1 MAPKSKRQTTSQ
13 SKSKKL
19 KDLIDERFQ
28 AIVLTDSF
36 ETRFMPLTAVHPRCL
51 LPLANV
57 PLIEYTL
64 EFLATSGV
72 NEVFLM
78 CSAHADQ
85 VQEYIENSKWVSDHS
100 PFTVTTV
107 MSIESRSVG
116 DAMRDLDNRGLITG
130 DFLLVSGD
138 VVTNIDFSKVMQ
150 FHKQKKAQD
159 KDHILTMVLNQASP
173 LHRTRSQ
180 VDPATFVLDKETNR
194 CFYYQRIPPVDGKK
208 TSVNMDPELLE
219 DMTGDIMIRN
229 DLIDC
234 HVDICT
240 PHVPQIFQENFDYQS
255 LRSDFVKGVLTSDL
269 LKKTIYAYISKE
281 SSEYAARVESW
292 GTYDAISQDILAR
305 WCYPLVLDSN
315 LVEGSSYSYELNN
328 IYKED
333 KIVLAQ
339 SCKIGNSTSIG
350 RNSKVGE
357 ATSIK
362 KSVVGRN
369 CTIGDNVVIENSY
382 IWDNAVI
389 KDNCVLN
396 HTIVAADAIIGKNVT
411 LSSGSVIGFN
421 VVIGDDKIIP
431 NNVKIVETPI
441 VASDAFD
448 SNFADDS
455 EEEIEDGY
463 EPHVPSLAIKD
474 VELVGED
481 GKGYAY
487 ESEVESESYEDE
499 SIGGDNYSGI
509 IYQMKSLNFSDES
522 ITSITNKRSK
532 SSKHRRR
539 HSTNSIMSESGA
551 GPFDSEFEEDDE
563 EEDFSK
569 EGYAT
574 VIRAI
579 ENNHDIDTALLEL
592 NTLRMSMNVTY
603 HEVRSVTTQALINKI
618 VDFIATDTLKPQEAA
633 TKIFSRW
640 GLMYKRQVFS
650 PEEEIDLLNIL
661 ESKIQVL
668 DTLYNQVVLF
678 LAVKTLYDLDVIDED
693 NILSW
698 WKQGED
704 SEVRTLTSKFI
715 TWLEEADEEEES
727 EEDDEDDDED
737 DSE

>member
-1 MAPKSKRQTTSQ
+1 MAPKSKKQTASQ

-85 VQEYIENSKWVSDHS
+85 VQEYIENSKWVSSHS

-107 MSIESRSVG
+107 MSVESRSVG

-138 VVTNIDFSKVMQ
+138 VVTNIDFNKVMQ

-208 TSVNMDPELLE
+208 TSISMDPELLE
-219 DMTGDIMIRN
+219 DITGDIMIRN

-234 HVDICT
+234 HVDICS
-240 PHVPQIFQENFDYQS
+240 PHVPQIFQENFDYQY

-292 GTYDAISQDILAR
+292 GTYDAVSQDILAR

-315 LVEGSSYSYELNN
+315 LVDGSSYSYELNN

-369 CTIGDNVVIENSY
+369 CTIGDNVIIENSY

-431 NNVKIVETPI
+431 NNVKIAENPI
-441 VASDAFD
+441 VACDAFD
-448 SNFADDS
+448 GNFGDDS
-455 EEEIEDGY
+455 DSDSDEEEGTAGESQI
-463 EPHVPSLAIKD
+463 PSLAVKD
-474 VELVGED
+474 VDLVGED
-481 GKGYAY
+481 GKGYVY
-487 ESEVESESYEDE
+487 ESDVESDSYEDE

-509 IYQMKSLNFSDES
+509 IYQMKTLNFSDES
-522 ITSITNKRSK
+522 IASVTNKRTK
-532 SSKHRRR
+532 SSKHKRR
-539 HSTNSIMSESGA
+539 HSTNSMVSESGA
-551 GPFDSEFEEDDE
+551 GPFDSEFEEDE
-563 EEDFSK
+563 EEDFAK

-574 VIRAI
+574 VNRAI

-603 HEVRSVTTQALINKI
+603 HEVRSVTTEALINKI

-633 TKIFSRW
+633 TKIFTRW
-640 GLMYKRQVFS
+640 GSMFKRQVFS

-661 ESKIQVL
+661 ESKISVL
-668 DTLYNQVVLF
+668 DKSYNQVILF
-678 LAVKTLYDLDVIDED
+678 LAVKTLYDLDVVEED
-693 NILSW
+693 NILAW
-698 WKQGED
+698 WNQGED
-704 SEVRTLTSKFI
+704 SEVRTLTTKFI
-715 TWLEEADEEEES
+715 TWLEEADEEES
-727 EEDDEDDDED
+727 DDDED

>member
-1 MAPKSKRQTTSQ
+1 MAPKSKKQTASQ

-85 VQEYIENSKWVSDHS
+85 VQEYIENSKWVSSHS

-107 MSIESRSVG
+107 MSVESRSVG

-138 VVTNIDFSKVMQ
+138 VVTNIDFNKVMQ

-208 TSVNMDPELLE
+208 TSISMDPELLE
-219 DMTGDIMIRN
+219 DITGDIMIRN

-234 HVDICT
+234 HVDICS
-240 PHVPQIFQENFDYQS
+240 PHVPQIFQENFDYQY

-292 GTYDAISQDILAR
+292 GTYDAVSQDILAR

-315 LVEGSSYSYELNN
+315 LVDGSSYSYELNN

-369 CTIGDNVVIENSY
+369 CTIGDNVIIENSY

-421 VVIGDDKIIP
+421 VVIGDDKIIL
-431 NNVKIVETPI
+431 NNVKIAENPI
-441 VASDAFD
+441 VACDAFD
-448 SNFADDS
+448 GNFGDDS
-455 EEEIEDGY
+455 DSDSDEEEGTAGKSQI
-463 EPHVPSLAIKD
+463 PSLAVKD
-474 VELVGED
+474 VDLVGED
-481 GKGYAY
+481 GKGYVY
-487 ESEVESESYEDE
+487 ESDVESDSYEDE

-509 IYQMKSLNFSDES
+509 IYQMKTLNFSDES
-522 ITSITNKRSK
+522 IASVTNKRTK
-532 SSKHRRR
+532 SSKHKRR
-539 HSTNSIMSESGA
+539 HSTNSMVSESGA
-551 GPFDSEFEEDDE
+551 GPFDSEFEEDE
-563 EEDFSK
+563 EEDFAK

-574 VIRAI
+574 VNRAI

-603 HEVRSVTTQALINKI
+603 HEVRSVTTEALINKI

-633 TKIFSRW
+633 TKIFNRW
-640 GLMYKRQVFS
+640 GSMFKRQVFS

-661 ESKIQVL
+661 ESKISVL
-668 DTLYNQVVLF
+668 DKSYNQVILF
-678 LAVKTLYDLDVIDED
+678 LAVKTLYDLDVVEED
-693 NILSW
+693 NILAW
-698 WKQGED
+698 WNQGED
-704 SEVRTLTSKFI
+704 SEVRTLTTKFI
-715 TWLEEADEEEES
+715 TWLEEADEEES
-727 EEDDEDDDED
+727 DDDED

>member
-1 MAPKSKRQTTSQ
+1 MAPKSKKQTASQ

-85 VQEYIENSKWVSDHS
+85 VQEYIENSKWVSSHS

-107 MSIESRSVG
+107 MSVESRSVG

-138 VVTNIDFSKVMQ
+138 VVTNIDFNKVMQ

-159 KDHILTMVLNQASP
+159 KDHILTMVLNQTSP

-208 TSVNMDPELLE
+208 TSISMDPELLE
-219 DMTGDIMIRN
+219 DITGDIMIRN

-234 HVDICT
+234 HVDICS
-240 PHVPQIFQENFDYQS
+240 PHVPQIFQENFDYQY

-292 GTYDAISQDILAR
+292 GTYDAVSQDILAR

-315 LVEGSSYSYELNN
+315 LVDGSSYSYELNN

-369 CTIGDNVVIENSY
+369 CTIGDNVIIENSY

-431 NNVKIVETPI
+431 NNVKIAENPI
-441 VASDAFD
+441 VACDAFD
-448 SNFADDS
+448 GNFGDDS
-455 EEEIEDGY
+455 DSDSDEEEGTAGKSQI
-463 EPHVPSLAIKD
+463 PSLAVKNVD
-474 VELVGED
+474 LVGED
-481 GKGYAY
+481 GKGYVY
-487 ESEVESESYEDE
+487 ESDVESDSYEDE

-509 IYQMKSLNFSDES
+509 IYQMKTLNFSDES
-522 ITSITNKRSK
+522 IASVTNKRTK
-532 SSKHRRR
+532 SSKHKRR
-539 HSTNSIMSESGA
+539 HSTNSMVSESGA
-551 GPFDSEFEEDDE
+551 GPFDSEFEEDE
-563 EEDFSK
+563 EEDFAK

-574 VIRAI
+574 VNRAI

-603 HEVRSVTTQALINKI
+603 HEVRSVTTEALINKI

-633 TKIFSRW
+633 TKIFTRW
-640 GLMYKRQVFS
+640 GSMFKRQVFS

-661 ESKIQVL
+661 ESKISVL
-668 DTLYNQVVLF
+668 DKSYNQVILF
-678 LAVKTLYDLDVIDED
+678 LAVKTLYDLDVVEED
-693 NILSW
+693 NILAW
-698 WKQGED
+698 WNQGED
-704 SEVRTLTSKFI
+704 SEVRTLTTKFI
-715 TWLEEADEEEES
+715 TWLEEADEEES
-727 EEDDEDDDED
+727 DDDED

>member
-1 MAPKSKRQTTSQ
+1 MAPKSKKQTASQ

-85 VQEYIENSKWVSDHS
+85 VQEYIENSKWVSSHS

-107 MSIESRSVG
+107 MSVESRSVG

-138 VVTNIDFSKVMQ
+138 VVTNIDFNKVMQ

-208 TSVNMDPELLE
+208 TSISMDPELLE
-219 DMTGDIMIRN
+219 DITGDIMIRN

-234 HVDICT
+234 HVDICS
-240 PHVPQIFQENFDYQS
+240 PHVPQIFQENFDYQY

-292 GTYDAISQDILAR
+292 GTYDAVSQDILAR

-315 LVEGSSYSYELNN
+315 LVDGSSYSYELNN

-369 CTIGDNVVIENSY
+369 CTIGDNVIIENSY
-382 IWDNAVI
+382 SWDNAVI

-431 NNVKIVETPI
+431 NNVKIAENPI
-441 VASDAFD
+441 VACDAFD
-448 SNFADDS
+448 GNFGDDS
-455 EEEIEDGY
+455 DSDSDEEEGTAGESQI
-463 EPHVPSLAIKD
+463 PSLAVKD
-474 VELVGED
+474 VDLVGED
-481 GKGYAY
+481 GKGYVY
-487 ESEVESESYEDE
+487 ESDVESDSYEDE

-509 IYQMKSLNFSDES
+509 IYQMKTLNFSDES
-522 ITSITNKRSK
+522 IASVTNKRTK
-532 SSKHRRR
+532 SSKHKRR
-539 HSTNSIMSESGA
+539 HSTNSMVSESGA
-551 GPFDSEFEEDDE
+551 GPFDSEFEEDE
-563 EEDFSK
+563 EEDFAK

-574 VIRAI
+574 VNRAI

-603 HEVRSVTTQALINKI
+603 HEVRSVTTEALINKI

-633 TKIFSRW
+633 TKIFNRW
-640 GLMYKRQVFS
+640 GSMFKRQVFS

-661 ESKIQVL
+661 ESKISVL
-668 DTLYNQVVLF
+668 DKSYNQVILF
-678 LAVKTLYDLDVIDED
+678 LAVKTLYDLDVVEED
-693 NILSW
+693 NILAW
-698 WKQGED
+698 WNQGED
-704 SEVRTLTSKFI
+704 SEVRTLTTKFI
-715 TWLEEADEEEES
+715 TWLEEADEEES
-727 EEDDEDDDED
+727 DDDED

>member
-1 MAPKSKRQTTSQ
+1 MAPKSKKQTASQ
-13 SKSKKL
+13 SKSKKS

-85 VQEYIENSKWVSDHS
+85 VQEYIENSKWVSSHS

-107 MSIESRSVG
+107 MSVESRSVG

-138 VVTNIDFSKVMQ
+138 VVTNIDFNKVMQ

-208 TSVNMDPELLE
+208 TSISMDPELLE
-219 DMTGDIMIRN
+219 DITGDIMIRN

-234 HVDICT
+234 HVDICS
-240 PHVPQIFQENFDYQS
+240 PHVPQIFQENFDYQY

-292 GTYDAISQDILAR
+292 GTYDAVSQDILAR

-315 LVEGSSYSYELNN
+315 LVDGSSYSYELNN

-369 CTIGDNVVIENSY
+369 CTIGDNVIIENSY

-431 NNVKIVETPI
+431 NNVKIAENPI
-441 VASDAFD
+441 VACDAFD
-448 SNFADDS
+448 GNFGDDS
-455 EEEIEDGY
+455 DSDSDEEEGTAGESQI
-463 EPHVPSLAIKD
+463 PSLAVKD
-474 VELVGED
+474 VDLVGED
-481 GKGYAY
+481 GKGYVY
-487 ESEVESESYEDE
+487 ESDVESDSYEDE

-509 IYQMKSLNFSDES
+509 IYQMKTLNFSDES
-522 ITSITNKRSK
+522 IASVTNKRTK
-532 SSKHRRR
+532 SSKHKRR
-539 HSTNSIMSESGA
+539 HSTNSMVSESGA
-551 GPFDSEFEEDDE
+551 GPFDSEFEEDE
-563 EEDFSK
+563 EEDFAK

-574 VIRAI
+574 VNRAI

-603 HEVRSVTTQALINKI
+603 HEVRSVTTEALINKI

-633 TKIFSRW
+633 TKIFNRW
-640 GLMYKRQVFS
+640 GSMFKRQVFS

-661 ESKIQVL
+661 ESKISVL
-668 DTLYNQVVLF
+668 DKSYNQVILF
-678 LAVKTLYDLDVIDED
+678 LAVKTLYDLDVVEED
-693 NILSW
+693 NILAW
-698 WKQGED
+698 WNQGED
-704 SEVRTLTSKFI
+704 SEVRTLTTKFI
-715 TWLEEADEEEES
+715 TWLEEADEEES
-727 EEDDEDDDED
+727 DDDED

>member
-1 MAPKSKRQTTSQ
+1 MAPKSKKQTASQ

-85 VQEYIENSKWVSDHS
+85 VQEYIENSKWVSSHS

-107 MSIESRSVG
+107 MSVESRSVG

-138 VVTNIDFSKVMQ
+138 VVTNIDFNKVMQ

-208 TSVNMDPELLE
+208 TSISMDPELLE
-219 DMTGDIMIRN
+219 DITGDIMIRN

-234 HVDICT
+234 HVDICS
-240 PHVPQIFQENFDYQS
+240 PHVPQIFQENFDYQY

-292 GTYDAISQDILAR
+292 GTYDAVSQDILAR

-315 LVEGSSYSYELNN
+315 LVDGSSYSYELNN

-369 CTIGDNVVIENSY
+369 CTIGDNVIIENSY

-431 NNVKIVETPI
+431 NNVKIAENPI
-441 VASDAFD
+441 VACDAFD
-448 SNFADDS
+448 GNFGDDS
-455 EEEIEDGY
+455 DSDSDEEEGTAGKSQI
-463 EPHVPSLAIKD
+463 PSLAVKNVD
-474 VELVGED
+474 LVGED
-481 GKGYAY
+481 GKGYVY
-487 ESEVESESYEDE
+487 ESDVESDSYEDE

-509 IYQMKSLNFSDES
+509 IYQMKTLNFSDES
-522 ITSITNKRSK
+522 IASVTNKRTK
-532 SSKHRRR
+532 SSKHKRR
-539 HSTNSIMSESGA
+539 HSTNSMVSESGA
-551 GPFDSEFEEDDE
+551 GPFDSEFEEDE
-563 EEDFSK
+563 EEDFAK

-574 VIRAI
+574 VNRAI

-603 HEVRSVTTQALINKI
+603 HEVRSVTTEALINKI

-633 TKIFSRW
+633 TKIFNRW
-640 GLMYKRQVFS
+640 GSMFKRQVFS

-661 ESKIQVL
+661 ESKISVL
-668 DTLYNQVVLF
+668 DKSYNQVILF
-678 LAVKTLYDLDVIDED
+678 LAVKTLYDLDVVEED
-693 NILSW
+693 NILAW
-698 WKQGED
+698 WNQGED
-704 SEVRTLTSKFI
+704 SEVRTLTTKFI
-715 TWLEEADEEEES
+715 TWLEEADEEES
-727 EEDDEDDDED
+727 DDDED

>member
-1 MAPKSKRQTTSQ
+1 MAPKSKKQTASQ

-85 VQEYIENSKWVSDHS
+85 VQEYIENSKWVSSHS

-107 MSIESRSVG
+107 MSVESRSVG

-138 VVTNIDFSKVMQ
+138 VVTNIDFNKVMQ

-208 TSVNMDPELLE
+208 TSISMDPELLE
-219 DMTGDIMIRN
+219 DITGDIMIRN

-234 HVDICT
+234 HVDICS
-240 PHVPQIFQENFDYQS
+240 PHVPQIFQENFDYQY

-292 GTYDAISQDILAR
+292 GTYDAVSQDILAR

-315 LVEGSSYSYELNN
+315 LVDGSSYSYELNN

-369 CTIGDNVVIENSY
+369 CTIGDNVIIENSY

-431 NNVKIVETPI
+431 NNVKIAENPI
-441 VASDAFD
+441 VACDAFD
-448 SNFADDS
+448 GNFGDDS
-455 EEEIEDGY
+455 DSDSDEEVGTAGKSQI
-463 EPHVPSLAIKD
+463 PSLAVKD
-474 VELVGED
+474 VDLVGED
-481 GKGYAY
+481 GKGYVY
-487 ESEVESESYEDE
+487 ESDVESDSYEDE

-509 IYQMKSLNFSDES
+509 IYQMKTLNFSDES
-522 ITSITNKRSK
+522 IASVTNKRTK
-532 SSKHRRR
+532 SSKHKRR
-539 HSTNSIMSESGA
+539 HSTNSMVSESGA
-551 GPFDSEFEEDDE
+551 GPFDSEFEEDE
-563 EEDFSK
+563 EEDFAK

-574 VIRAI
+574 VNRAI

-603 HEVRSVTTQALINKI
+603 HEVRSVTTEALINKI

-633 TKIFSRW
+633 TKIFTRW
-640 GLMYKRQVFS
+640 GSMFKRQVFS

-661 ESKIQVL
+661 ESKISVL
-668 DTLYNQVVLF
+668 DKSYNQVILF
-678 LAVKTLYDLDVIDED
+678 LAVKTLYDLDVVEED
-693 NILSW
+693 NILAW
-698 WKQGED
+698 WNQGED
-704 SEVRTLTSKFI
+704 SEVRTLTTKFI
-715 TWLEEADEEEES
+715 TWLEEADEEES
-727 EEDDEDDDED
+727 DDDED

>member
-1 MAPKSKRQTTSQ
+1 MAPKSKKQTASQ

-85 VQEYIENSKWVSDHS
+85 VQEYIENSKWVSSHS

-107 MSIESRSVG
+107 MSVESRSVG

-138 VVTNIDFSKVMQ
+138 VVTNIDFNKVMQ

-208 TSVNMDPELLE
+208 TSISMDPELLE
-219 DMTGDIMIRN
+219 DITGDIMIRN

-234 HVDICT
+234 HVDICS
-240 PHVPQIFQENFDYQS
+240 PHVPQIFQENFDYQY

-292 GTYDAISQDILAR
+292 GTYDAVSQDILAR

-315 LVEGSSYSYELNN
+315 LVDGSSYSYELNN

-369 CTIGDNVVIENSY
+369 CTIGDNVIIENSY

-431 NNVKIVETPI
+431 NNVKIAENPI
-441 VASDAFD
+441 VACDAFD
-448 SNFADDS
+448 GNFGDDS
-455 EEEIEDGY
+455 DSDSDEEEGTAGKSQI
-463 EPHVPSLAIKD
+463 PSLAVKD
-474 VELVGED
+474 VHLVGED
-481 GKGYAY
+481 GKGYVY
-487 ESEVESESYEDE
+487 ESDVESDSYEDE

-509 IYQMKSLNFSDES
+509 IYQMKTLNFSDES
-522 ITSITNKRSK
+522 IASVTNKRTK
-532 SSKHRRR
+532 SSKHKRR
-539 HSTNSIMSESGA
+539 HSTNSMVSESGA
-551 GPFDSEFEEDDE
+551 GPFDSEFEEDE
-563 EEDFSK
+563 EEDFAK

-574 VIRAI
+574 VNRAI

-603 HEVRSVTTQALINKI
+603 HEVRSVTTEALINKI

-633 TKIFSRW
+633 TKIFNRW
-640 GLMYKRQVFS
+640 GSMFKRQVFS

-661 ESKIQVL
+661 ESKISVL
-668 DTLYNQVVLF
+668 DKSYNQVILF
-678 LAVKTLYDLDVIDED
+678 LAVKTLYDLDVVEED
-693 NILSW
+693 NILAW
-698 WKQGED
+698 WNQGED
-704 SEVRTLTSKFI
+704 SEVRTLTTKFI
-715 TWLEEADEEEES
+715 TWLEEADEEES
-727 EEDDEDDDED
+727 DDDED

>member
-1 MAPKSKRQTTSQ
+1 MAPKSKKQTASQ

-85 VQEYIENSKWVSDHS
+85 VQEYIENSKWVSSHS

-107 MSIESRSVG
+107 MSVESRSVG

-138 VVTNIDFSKVMQ
+138 VVTNIDFNKVMQ

-208 TSVNMDPELLE
+208 TSISMDPELLE
-219 DMTGDIMIRN
+219 DITGDIMIRN

-234 HVDICT
+234 HVDICS
-240 PHVPQIFQENFDYQS
+240 PHVPQIFQENFDYQY

-292 GTYDAISQDILAR
+292 GTYDAVSQDILAR

-315 LVEGSSYSYELNN
+315 LVDGSSYSYELNN

-369 CTIGDNVVIENSY
+369 CTIGDNVIIENSY

-431 NNVKIVETPI
+431 NNVKIAENPI
-441 VASDAFD
+441 VACDAFD
-448 SNFADDS
+448 GNFGDDS
-455 EEEIEDGY
+455 DSDSDEEEGTAGESQI
-463 EPHVPSLAIKD
+463 PSLAVKD
-474 VELVGED
+474 VDLVGED
-481 GKGYAY
+481 GKGYVY
-487 ESEVESESYEDE
+487 ESDVESDSYEDE

-509 IYQMKSLNFSDES
+509 IYQMKTLNFSDES
-522 ITSITNKRSK
+522 IASVTNKRTK
-532 SSKHRRR
+532 SSKHKRR
-539 HSTNSIMSESGA
+539 HSTNSMVSESGA
-551 GPFDSEFEEDDE
+551 GPFDSEFEEDE
-563 EEDFSK
+563 EEDFAK

-574 VIRAI
+574 VNRAI

-603 HEVRSVTTQALINKI
+603 HEVRSVTTEALINKI

-633 TKIFSRW
+633 TKIFNRW
-640 GLMYKRQVFS
+640 GSMFKRQVFS

-661 ESKIQVL
+661 ESKISVL
-668 DTLYNQVVLF
+668 DKSYNQVILF
-678 LAVKTLYDLDVIDED
+678 LAVKTLYDLDVVEED
-693 NILSW
+693 NILAW
-698 WKQGED
+698 WNQGED
-704 SEVRTLTSKFI
+704 SEVRTLTTKFI
-715 TWLEEADEEEES
+715 TWLEEADEEES
-727 EEDDEDDDED
+727 DDDED

>member
-1 MAPKSKRQTTSQ
+1 MAPKSKKQTASQ

-85 VQEYIENSKWVSDHS
+85 VQEYIENSKWVSSHS

-107 MSIESRSVG
+107 MSVESRSVG

-138 VVTNIDFSKVMQ
+138 VVTNIDFNKVMQ

-208 TSVNMDPELLE
+208 TSISMDPELLE
-219 DMTGDIMIRN
+219 DITGDIMIRN

-234 HVDICT
+234 HVDICS
-240 PHVPQIFQENFDYQS
+240 PHVPQIFQENFDYQY

-292 GTYDAISQDILAR
+292 GTYDAVSQDILAR

-315 LVEGSSYSYELNN
+315 LVDGSSYSYELNN

-369 CTIGDNVVIENSY
+369 CTIGDNVIIENSY

-431 NNVKIVETPI
+431 NNVKIAENPI
-441 VASDAFD
+441 VACDAFD
-448 SNFADDS
+448 GNFGDDS
-455 EEEIEDGY
+455 DSDSDEEEGTAGKSQI
-463 EPHVPSLAIKD
+463 PSLAVKD
-474 VELVGED
+474 VDLVGED
-481 GKGYAY
+481 GKGYVY
-487 ESEVESESYEDE
+487 ESDVESDSYEDE

-509 IYQMKSLNFSDES
+509 IYQMKTLNFSDES
-522 ITSITNKRSK
+522 IASVTNKRTK
-532 SSKHRRR
+532 SSKHKRR
-539 HSTNSIMSESGA
+539 HSTNSMVSESGA
-551 GPFDSEFEEDDE
+551 GPFDSEFEEDE
-563 EEDFSK
+563 EEDFAK

-574 VIRAI
+574 VNRAI

-603 HEVRSVTTQALINKI
+603 HEVRSVTTEALINKI

-633 TKIFSRW
+633 TKIFNRW
-640 GLMYKRQVFS
+640 GSMFKRQVFS

-661 ESKIQVL
+661 ESKISVL
-668 DTLYNQVVLF
+668 DKSYNQVILF
-678 LAVKTLYDLDVIDED
+678 LAVKTLYDLDVVEED
-693 NILSW
+693 NILAW
-698 WKQGED
+698 WNQGED
-704 SEVRTLTSKFI
+704 SEVRTLTTKFI
-715 TWLEEADEEEES
+715 TWLEEADEEES
-727 EEDDEDDDED
+727 DDDED

>member
-1 MAPKSKRQTTSQ
+1 MAPKSKKQTASQ

-85 VQEYIENSKWVSDHS
+85 VQEYIENSKWVSSHS

-107 MSIESRSVG
+107 MSVESRSVG

-138 VVTNIDFSKVMQ
+138 VVTNIDFNKVMQ

-208 TSVNMDPELLE
+208 TSISMDPELLE
-219 DMTGDIMIRN
+219 DITGDIMIRN

-234 HVDICT
+234 HVDICS
-240 PHVPQIFQENFDYQS
+240 PHVPQIFQENFDYQY

-292 GTYDAISQDILAR
+292 GTYDAVSQDILAR

-315 LVEGSSYSYELNN
+315 LVDGSSYSYELNN

-369 CTIGDNVVIENSY
+369 CTIGDNVIIENSY

-396 HTIVAADAIIGKNVT
+396 YTIVAADAIIGKNVT

-431 NNVKIVETPI
+431 NNVKIAENPI
-441 VASDAFD
+441 VACDAFD
-448 SNFADDS
+448 GNFGDDS
-455 EEEIEDGY
+455 DSDSDEEEGTAGKSQI
-463 EPHVPSLAIKD
+463 PSLAVKD
-474 VELVGED
+474 VDLVGED
-481 GKGYAY
+481 GKGYVY
-487 ESEVESESYEDE
+487 ESDVESDSYEDE

-509 IYQMKSLNFSDES
+509 IYQMKTLNFSDES
-522 ITSITNKRSK
+522 IASVTNKRTK
-532 SSKHRRR
+532 SSKHKRR
-539 HSTNSIMSESGA
+539 HSTNSMVSESGA
-551 GPFDSEFEEDDE
+551 GPFDSEFEEDE
-563 EEDFSK
+563 EEDFAK

-574 VIRAI
+574 VNRAI

-603 HEVRSVTTQALINKI
+603 HEVRSVTTEALINKI

-633 TKIFSRW
+633 TKIFNRW
-640 GLMYKRQVFS
+640 GSMFKRQVFS

-661 ESKIQVL
+661 ESKISVL
-668 DTLYNQVVLF
+668 DKSYNQVILF
-678 LAVKTLYDLDVIDED
+678 LAVKTLYDLDVVEED
-693 NILSW
+693 NILAW
-698 WKQGED
+698 WNQGED
-704 SEVRTLTSKFI
+704 SEVRTLTTKFI
-715 TWLEEADEEEES
+715 TWLEEADEEES
-727 EEDDEDDDED
+727 DDDED

>member
-1 MAPKSKRQTTSQ
+1 MAPKSKKQTASQ
-13 SKSKKL
+13 SKSKKS

-85 VQEYIENSKWVSDHS
+85 VQEYIENSKWVSSHS

-107 MSIESRSVG
+107 MSVESRSVG

-138 VVTNIDFSKVMQ
+138 VVTNIDFNKVMQ

-208 TSVNMDPELLE
+208 TSISMDPELLE
-219 DMTGDIMIRN
+219 DITGDIMIRN

-234 HVDICT
+234 HVDICS
-240 PHVPQIFQENFDYQS
+240 PHVPQIFQENFDYQY

-292 GTYDAISQDILAR
+292 GTYDAVSQDILAR

-315 LVEGSSYSYELNN
+315 LVDGSSYSYELNN

-369 CTIGDNVVIENSY
+369 CTIGDNVIIENSY

-396 HTIVAADAIIGKNVT
+396 YTIVAADAIIGKNVT

-431 NNVKIVETPI
+431 NNVKIAENPI
-441 VASDAFD
+441 VACDAFD
-448 SNFADDS
+448 GNFGDDS
-455 EEEIEDGY
+455 DSDSDEEEGTAGKSQI
-463 EPHVPSLAIKD
+463 PSLAVKD
-474 VELVGED
+474 VDLVGED
-481 GKGYAY
+481 GKGYVY
-487 ESEVESESYEDE
+487 ESDVESDSYEDE

-509 IYQMKSLNFSDES
+509 IYQMKTLNFSDES
-522 ITSITNKRSK
+522 IASVTNKRTK
-532 SSKHRRR
+532 SSKHKRR
-539 HSTNSIMSESGA
+539 HSTNSMVSESGA
-551 GPFDSEFEEDDE
+551 GPFDSEFEEDE
-563 EEDFSK
+563 EEDFAK

-574 VIRAI
+574 VNRAI

-603 HEVRSVTTQALINKI
+603 HEVRSVTTEALINKI

-633 TKIFSRW
+633 TKIFNRW
-640 GLMYKRQVFS
+640 GSMFKRQVFS

-661 ESKIQVL
+661 ESKISVL
-668 DTLYNQVVLF
+668 DKSYNQVILF
-678 LAVKTLYDLDVIDED
+678 LAVKTLYDLDVVEED
-693 NILSW
+693 NILAW
-698 WKQGED
+698 WNQGED
-704 SEVRTLTSKFI
+704 SEVRTLTTKFI
-715 TWLEEADEEEES
+715 TWLEEADEEES
-727 EEDDEDDDED
+727 DDDED

>member
-1 MAPKSKRQTTSQ
+1 MAPKSKRQAAVP
-13 SKSKKL
+13 SKSRKL
-19 KDLIDERFQ
+19 KEIVDERFQ

-51 LPLANV
+51 LSLANV

-85 VQEYIENSKWVSDHS
+85 VQEYIENSKWVSSHS

-180 VDPATFVLDKETNR
+180 LDPATFVLDKETNR

-208 TSVNMDPELLE
+208 TSISMDPELLE
-219 DMTGDIMIRN
+219 DITGDIMIRN

-234 HVDICT
+234 YVDICS
-240 PHVPQIFQENFDYQS
+240 PHVPQIFQENFDYQY

-315 LVEGSSYSYELNN
+315 LVEDSSYCYELNN

-357 ATSIK
+357 ATSIR
-362 KSVVGRN
+362 KSVIGRN

-389 KDNCVLN
+389 KDNCVLD
-396 HTIVAADAIIGKNVT
+396 HAIVAADAVIGKNVT
-411 LSSGSVIGFN
+411 LSPGSVIGFN
-421 VVIGDDKIIP
+421 VVIGDDRVIP

-441 VASDAFD
+441 IASDGLD
-448 SNFADDS
+448 TNFGDDEEDESDDEADGDVKHAP
-455 EEEIEDGY
+455 E
-463 EPHVPSLAIKD
+463 LAAKD
-474 VELVGED
+474 IDLVGED

-487 ESEVESESYEDE
+487 ESEVDSESYEDE
-499 SIGGDNYSGI
+499 SVGGDNYSGI

-522 ITSITNKRSK
+522 IASISNKRTK
-532 SSKHRRR
+532 TSKHKRR
-539 HSTNSIMSESGA
+539 HSTNSMLSESGA
-551 GPFDSEFEEDDE
+551 GPFDSEFEEDE

-603 HEVRSVTTQALINKI
+603 HEVRSVTTQALLNKI
-618 VDFIATDTLKPQEAA
+618 VDFIATDTLTPQEAA

-640 GLMYKRQVFS
+640 GTMYKRQVFS
-650 PEEEIDLLNIL
+650 PEEQVDLLNIL
-661 ESKIQVL
+661 ESKVL
-668 DTLYNQVVLF
+668 ILDNSYNQVILF
-678 LAVKTLYDLDVIDED
+678 LAVKTLYDLDVVEED

-698 WKQGED
+698 WNQGQD

-715 TWLEEADEEEES
+715 TWLEEADEEES
-727 EEDDEDDDED
+727 EEEE

>member
-1 MAPKSKRQTTSQ
+1 MAPKSKKQTASQ

-85 VQEYIENSKWVSDHS
+85 VQEYIENSKWVSSHS

-107 MSIESRSVG
+107 MSVESRSVG

-138 VVTNIDFSKVMQ
+138 VVTNIDFNKVMQ

-208 TSVNMDPELLE
+208 TSISMDPELLE
-219 DMTGDIMIRN
+219 DITGDIMIRN

-234 HVDICT
+234 HVDICS
-240 PHVPQIFQENFDYQS
+240 PHVPQIFQENFDYQY

-292 GTYDAISQDILAR
+292 GTYDAVSQDILAR

-315 LVEGSSYSYELNN
+315 LVDGSSYSYELNN

-369 CTIGDNVVIENSY
+369 CTIGDNVIIENSY

-431 NNVKIVETPI
+431 NNVKIAENPI
-441 VASDAFD
+441 VACDAFD
-448 SNFADDS
+448 GNFGDDS
-455 EEEIEDGY
+455 DSDSDEEEGTAGKSQI
-463 EPHVPSLAIKD
+463 PSLAVKD
-474 VELVGED
+474 VDLVGED
-481 GKGYAY
+481 GKGYVY
-487 ESEVESESYEDE
+487 ESDVESDSYEDE

-509 IYQMKSLNFSDES
+509 IYQMKTLNFSDES
-522 ITSITNKRSK
+522 IASVTNKRTK
-532 SSKHRRR
+532 SSKHKRR
-539 HSTNSIMSESGA
+539 HSTNSMVSESGA
-551 GPFDSEFEEDDE
+551 GPFDSEFEEDE
-563 EEDFSK
+563 EEDFAK

-574 VIRAI
+574 VNRAI

-603 HEVRSVTTQALINKI
+603 HEVRSVTTEALINKI

-633 TKIFSRW
+633 TKIFTRW
-640 GLMYKRQVFS
+640 GSMFKRQVFS

-661 ESKIQVL
+661 ESKISVL
-668 DTLYNQVVLF
+668 DKSYNQVILF
-678 LAVKTLYDLDVIDED
+678 LAVKTLYDLDVVEED
-693 NILSW
+693 NILAW
-698 WKQGED
+698 WNQGED
-704 SEVRTLTSKFI
+704 SEVRTLTTKFI
-715 TWLEEADEEEES
+715 TWLEEADEEES
-727 EEDDEDDDED
+727 DDDED